1 MIFVTEPAII
11 EKVEKSTVAE
21 GGYLTLSC
29 QVSGDPFP
37 SVSWVKVMSGK
48 RFNGSN
54 LSLRNVNGD
63 ASGEYRCEAA
73 NLCSSVSRKTEVDVQ
88 CKYDTD
94 PVSWSIVLT
103 ISFGSVLMVTRKK
116 NICPEL
122 HVMLCTRDRGWRVV
136 RAAAFCQCDPGSI
149 PKPAVICGVSWLVL
163 YSAVRDF
170 FPGYSS
176 FLLHQ
181 KPKP

>member
-1 MIFVTEPAII
+1 MVFVTEPATI

-48 RFNGSN
+48 RFNGRN

-73 NLCSSVSRKTEVDVQ
+73 NLCSSVSRKTEVDVR
-88 CKYDTD
+88 CKYDIA

-116 NICPEL
+116 KHLSRTARNAL
-122 HVMLCTRDRGWRVV
+122 H
-136 RAAAFCQCDPGSI
+136 
-149 PKPAVICGVSWLVL
+149 
-163 YSAVRDF
+163 
-170 FPGYSS
+170 
-176 FLLHQ
+176 
-181 KPKP
+181 

>member
-1 MIFVTEPAII
+1 MIFVTDPAII

-37 SVSWVKVMSGK
+37 SVSWVKVMGGK

-73 NLCSSVSRKTEVDVQ
+73 NLCSSVSKVIVVGEQ
-88 CKYDTD
+88 CKYDRD
-94 PVSWSIVLT
+94 PVSWSVVLT
-103 ISFGSVLMVTRKK
+103 INFGSILMVTRKK
-116 NICPEL
+116 KTTFEGIFVQN
-122 HVMLCTRDRGWRVV
+122 CTQ
-136 RAAAFCQCDPGSI
+136 RA
-149 PKPAVICGVSWLVL
+149 VL
-163 YSAVRDF
+163 I
-170 FPGYSS
+170 
-176 FLLHQ
+176 
-181 KPKP
+181 